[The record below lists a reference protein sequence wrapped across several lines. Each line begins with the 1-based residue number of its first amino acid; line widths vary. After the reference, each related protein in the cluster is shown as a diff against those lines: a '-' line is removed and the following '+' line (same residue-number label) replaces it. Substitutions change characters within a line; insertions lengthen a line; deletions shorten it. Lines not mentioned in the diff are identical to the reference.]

1 MSLDLVLGGLG
12 AVMLLMDKIVR
23 KNETANLLNLVNI
36 HKSPING

>member
-23 KNETANLLNLVNI
+23 KNEIANL
-36 HKSPING
+36 